1 MRTSDATKNESARVN
16 HSLTRDA
23 TFGRGAEIK
32 EMLLKVIDKFH
43 QKGATSPDKAITVD
57 AREFPPNFKEL
68 MKGRLGELNIFVE
81 VNGRYY
87 LSEKRLQE
95 MRAHIEAIVT
105 TRLQEWD
112 VKTDEH
118 I

>member
-1 MRTSDATKNESARVN
+1 MRTSDATKNESLRVN
-16 HSLTRDA
+16 HSYTRDT
-23 TFGRGAEIK
+23 TFGRRAEIK

-43 QKGATSPDKAITVD
+43 QKRATRPDKAITID

-68 MKGRLGELNIFVE
+68 MKERLGELSIFVE
-81 VNGRYY
+81 VNGKYY

-95 MRAHIEAIVT
+95 MRAHIEAMVT
-105 TRLQEWD
+105 TRLQELD
-112 VKTDEH
+112 TKIDEH